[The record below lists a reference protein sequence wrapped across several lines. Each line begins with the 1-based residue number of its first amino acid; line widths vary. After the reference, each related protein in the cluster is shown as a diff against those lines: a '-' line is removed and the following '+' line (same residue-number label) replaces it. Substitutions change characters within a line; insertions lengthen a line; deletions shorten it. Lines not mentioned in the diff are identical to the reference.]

1 MRHGNQTLMTDD
13 LIGKQIGGYEV
24 QEMIGLGG
32 MATVYRA
39 QQVSMKRAVAIK
51 VLPRQFVEDDT
62 YMQRFN
68 REVEIVAKLEHRNI
82 VPVHDY
88 GEYNGL
94 PYIVM
99 RYMPA
104 GSVDDLLAS
113 GPLPLEKALRI
124 IEQIAPALDY
134 AHSKGI
140 YHRDLKPSNIL
151 MDDNEDAYLTDFGI
165 ARIVGEAP
173 GATITQQ
180 GVVGTPSYMSPEQAQ
195 GHALDH
201 RSDIYSLGITLFEM
215 VTGQRPFQ
223 SDTPYSIAV
232 MQVTT
237 PPPAPR
243 SINRSIPVPVEQ
255 VILKVLRKHPDERYD
270 SAAALSTA
278 LRMAMDPVADVSA
291 HDTQPGMARPPEAIV
306 HAAPVNHPAPVQRP
320 VQPAPV
326 AQQQI
331 AARPTAQPVQPTG
344 YMAAAAPVKGR
355 VRAQKPKKPRSLWM
369 NAALGGIIGC
379 GLLAL
384 LVAILAV
391 IIAAFDPAGT
401 ASAVNNVPT
410 QVPLIEY
417 HPDNGLVPTLDPVS
431 DAARNALLGNG
442 NNGDNENNDS
452 PQLIAEPTAEEP
464 APIATAAPFSFE
476 AVTDASP
483 AEEATI
489 PTFAPVGER

>member
-1 MRHGNQTLMTDD
+1 MDVAWISALMTDD

-24 QEMIGLGG
+24 QDMIGQGG

-68 REVEIVAKLEHRNI
+68 REVEIVARLEHRNI

-124 IEQIAPALDY
+124 VEQIAPALDY

-237 PPPAPR
+237 PPPSPR
-243 SINRSIPVPVEQ
+243 SINRTIPVPVEQ
-255 VILKVLRKHPDERYD
+255 VILKVLRKSADERYD
-270 SAAALSTA
+270 SALALGTA
-278 LRMAMDPVADVSA
+278 LRMAMDPVSDSSA
-291 HDTQPGMARPPEAIV
+291 HDTQPGLPRPAAAIARSQETA
-306 HAAPVNHPAPVQRP
+306 PAPVQNNPLPNRP
-320 VQPAPV
+320 VQQAPMPQ
-326 AQQQI
+326 AQQRQ
-331 AARPTAQPVQPTG
+331 AVQQNPATS
-344 YMAAAAPVKGR
+344 YLNPAHVPAAAKR
-355 VRAQKPKKPRSLWM
+355 RWRSQKSRPRGLWM

-379 GLLAL
+379 GLLTL
-384 LVAILAV
+384 LVIILALV
-391 IIAAFDPAGT
+391 IAALDPAGGAAAVEN
-401 ASAVNNVPT
+401 AST
-410 QVPLIEY
+410 EIPLIEF

-431 DAARNALLGNG
+431 EAARNSLLGT
-442 NNGDNENNDS
+442 NN
-452 PQLIAEPTAEEP
+452 
-464 APIATAAPFSFE
+464 AAPTEVLPPTSLPIGNINDE
-476 AVTDASP
+476 AASYPEDA
-483 AEEATI
+483 ATSS
-489 PTFAPVGER
+489 FAPVGQR